1 MASYDIRT
9 RLEAVSQELRELL
22 SECMD
27 APVRVEGTG
36 KLSMANFFARQAL
49 EAMTARPVIPRG
61 GLDRSLPG
69 GDR

>member
-1 MASYDIRT
+1 MVSNDVRT
-9 RLEAVSQELRELL
+9 RLEAVSQELSELV

-27 APVRVEGTG
+27 ATARIEGVG

>member
-1 MASYDIRT
+1 MASHDVRT
-9 RLEAVSQELRELL
+9 RLEAVSQELSELV

-27 APVRVEGTG
+27 SPVRVEGTG

>member
-1 MASYDIRT
+1 MASYDILI
-9 RLEAVSQELRELL
+9 RLEAVSQELSELV

-27 APVRVEGTG
+27 APTRIEGIG

-49 EAMTARPVIPRG
+49 ESMTARPVIPRG